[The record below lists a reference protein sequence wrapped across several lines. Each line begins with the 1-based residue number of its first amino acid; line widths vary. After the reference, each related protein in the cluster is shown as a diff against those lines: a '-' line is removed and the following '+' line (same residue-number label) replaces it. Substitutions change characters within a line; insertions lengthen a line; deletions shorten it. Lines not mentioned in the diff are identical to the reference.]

1 MQEIS
6 TFPHFCKMEV
16 LRRMLVSLSS
26 SKGLFKNSFLMVKQ
40 TKKVNES
47 PYHCDIANRKFF
59 YDNKICKHLC
69 NLLKGRQKTR
79 RATCCTAGQN
89 CSIWSVWKITW
100 MPKWRL
106 DRYSSIQEIV
116 VFSQNQFTHIFFLTH
131 LRHVRTWHSISA
143 NENCQTHF
151 WIFHF

>member
-1 MQEIS
+1 MYILPQPKLLCLMSIKLSPLYAKDHSASQPEGSFVSAQISICSVQEIS

-26 SKGLFKNSFLMVKQ
+26 SKRLFKNSFLMVKQ
-40 TKKVNES
+40 TKKLNES

-89 CSIWSVWKITW
+89 CSI
-100 MPKWRL
+100 
-106 DRYSSIQEIV
+106 
-116 VFSQNQFTHIFFLTH
+116 
-131 LRHVRTWHSISA
+131 
-143 NENCQTHF
+143 
-151 WIFHF
+151 